1 VPKNKRKGPGLA
13 QTMGGILAG
22 FDQQVFRT
30 TPPPH
35 ELVQK
40 GARLPAVPA
49 EGGGT
54 LSIELPDDAV
64 VEGGDE
70 PTEATDPPTT

>member
-1 VPKNKRKGPGLA
+1 MSKSKKGQGV
-13 QTMGGILAG
+13 GGTIGSVLAG
-22 FDQQVFRT
+22 FDQQIFRT

-40 GARLPAVPA
+40 GKRLPAVPA

-54 LSIELPDDAV
+54 ISIDLP
-64 VEGGDE
+64 GDE
-70 PTEATDPPTT
+70 PRPADRSNRDA

>member
-1 VPKNKRKGPGLA
+1 VSKPKKGQGV
-13 QTMGGILAG
+13 GGTIGSVLAG
-22 FDQQVFRT
+22 FDQQIFRT

-40 GARLPAVPA
+40 GKRLPAVPA

-54 LSIELPDDAV
+54 ISIDLP
-64 VEGGDE
+64 EDE
-70 PTEATDPPTT
+70 PRQADRSSRDA